1 MKKRL
6 FPISLA
12 LVAALCLALG
22 LWEGGEARTLLT
34 FPFAPVAAL
43 LRKLSLSGVAGNI
56 LAWILFLLLT
66 LWPLA
71 WLVMRAKAKRLVP
84 EDLLLPLLTG
94 TLLTAFYQMINPGEL
109 LPMFGNMAALGRPL
123 LAMAVWSTLCCYLT
137 LRLLRGAANCQP
149 RELARWIPGLVWVL
163 AAVFVGRL
171 FGQDLPAFV
180 ENWRSGNFFAL
191 ITLMAAAV
199 PTVFSIRTT
208 CAAGRLLE
216 ALTCG
221 RYSAQAVEA
230 ADRLADTCRTA
241 LAVTVVTQLFYNLM
255 QVLGASVIGDVN
267 VRLSLPVLE
276 LAFLLAVLLL
286 SRLLARGQQL
296 QQDNDL
302 FI

>member
-1 MKKRL
+1 MEDKIKALGQYFSAMLMRDYQNAILGGGFHYIHPRPARHFGRL
-6 FPISLA
+6 FYLA
-12 LVAALCLALG
+12 L
-22 LWEGGEARTLLT
+22 
-34 FPFAPVAAL
+34 
-43 LRKLSLSGVAGNI
+43 
-56 LAWILFLLLT
+56 
-66 LWPLA
+66 
-71 WLVMRAKAKRLVP
+71 
-84 EDLLLPLLTG
+84 LLTG

-137 LRLLRGAANCQP
+137 LRLMRGAANCQP

-241 LAVTVVTQLFYNLM
+241 LAVTPL
-255 QVLGASVIGDVN
+255 
-267 VRLSLPVLE
+267 
-276 LAFLLAVLLL
+276 
-286 SRLLARGQQL
+286 
-296 QQDNDL
+296 
-302 FI
+302 